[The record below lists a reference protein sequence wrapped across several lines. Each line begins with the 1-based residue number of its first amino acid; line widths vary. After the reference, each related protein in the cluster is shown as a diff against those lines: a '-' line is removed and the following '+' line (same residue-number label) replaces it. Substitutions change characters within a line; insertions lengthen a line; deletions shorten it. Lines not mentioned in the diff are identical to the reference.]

1 VSTSSPHVLIVGG
14 GLGGLC
20 LAQGLRRGGVAVSVH
35 ERDASSFARHQ
46 GYRIRIDSRGVRG
59 LRHCL
64 PPQLF
69 DLFVM
74 TAGQPGHQFTVV
86 NERLRQLHV
95 MRLPEPADDSE
106 DLDRSIPVNRLTLRE
121 VLLAG
126 LDDVVRFGQEFTRY
140 EHLPD
145 GTVRAHFADGG
156 SATGDV
162 LVAADGVGSRV
173 RRQLLPQAAVVDGGV
188 RSVYGR
194 TPLTAE
200 SWRLVP
206 APVRLGFTAV
216 MGRRQQGM
224 ALGLMEFRRRPE
236 QVAEDLWPGLRLRPQ
251 ADYLMWAL
259 TAPGGRYPGSDE
271 EMEALDGPALQQVV
285 LDLTRGWHP
294 DLRGLVERAEPAET
308 FYLVVRTSVPI
319 DHWETGNVTLLGDA
333 IHAMSPAGG
342 SGANTALLDAGLL
355 CADLVAVALG
365 RRPLLKAI
373 RDYEERMV
381 GYGFDAVRAS
391 EEASTRYAGHRQGPQ
406 HPWLAQQIG
415 CPPAK
420 PAARP

>member
-1 VSTSSPHVLIVGG
+1 MSAASPRVLVIGG

-20 LAQGLRRGGVAVSVH
+20 LAQGLRRSGVPVTVH
-35 ERDASSFARHQ
+35 ERDASPFARHQ
-46 GYRIRIDSRGVRG
+46 GYRIHLDARGIRG

-64 PPQLF
+64 PPRLF
-69 DLFVM
+69 DLFVA
-74 TAGQPGHQFTVV
+74 TSGQPGEQVTVV
-86 NERLRQLHV
+86 NERLRQLHAI
-95 MRLPEPADDSE
+95 RLPETGDVVDA
-106 DLDRSIPVNRLTLRE
+106 DRSTPINRLTLRE

-126 LDDVVRFGQEFTRY
+126 LDGVVRFGQELTRY
-140 EHLPD
+140 ERLPD
-145 GTVRAHFADGG
+145 GTVLAHFAGGG
-156 SATGDV
+156 SAAGDV

-173 RRQLLPQAAVVDGGV
+173 RQQLLPHAAVVDTGV
-188 RSVYGR
+188 RCVYGR

-206 APVRLGFTAV
+206 DPVRLGFTAV
-216 MGRRQQGM
+216 IGRRREGM

-259 TAPGGRYPGSDE
+259 TAPGARYPASDE

-308 FYLVVRTSVPI
+308 FYLAVRTSVPI

-391 EEASTRYAGHRQGPQ
+391 EEASARYAGHRQGRLLR
-406 HPWLAQQIG
+406 WLAEHLGGQ
-415 CPPAK
+415 PAK
-420 PAARP
+420 AAARS